1 MVHLSNCCELLSL
14 YLLPEDKI
22 AKRFQ
27 QIEAAAN
34 GLMLRFCNYID
45 TTYIKSTVWPPQN
58 WSMFNQHERTNNN
71 VEGTHNNLK
80 AVAGPSSISL
90 VTFILKMKDEAE
102 KIPMTAKLLS
112 QEQALRRLNKNAE
125 SKQHHLTELWAS
137 YSRADN
143 PISSKELLEALGN
156 LTHKFSRAQLR
167 ELRNAN
173 GLDERGLML
182 KAS

>member
-1 MVHLSNCCELLSL
+1 
-14 YLLPEDKI
+14 
-22 AKRFQ
+22 
-27 QIEAAAN
+27 
-34 GLMLRFCNYID
+34 
-45 TTYIKSTVWPPQN
+45 
-58 WSMFNQHERTNNN
+58 
-71 VEGTHNNLK
+71 
-80 AVAGPSSISL
+80 
-90 VTFILKMKDEAE
+90 MKDEAE

-143 PISSKELLEALGN
+143 PISSKQLLEELGN

-173 GLDERGLML
+173 GLDE
-182 KAS
+182 SD

>member
-1 MVHLSNCCELLSL
+1 
-14 YLLPEDKI
+14 
-22 AKRFQ
+22 
-27 QIEAAAN
+27 
-34 GLMLRFCNYID
+34 
-45 TTYIKSTVWPPQN
+45 
-58 WSMFNQHERTNNN
+58 
-71 VEGTHNNLK
+71 
-80 AVAGPSSISL
+80 
-90 VTFILKMKDEAE
+90 MKDEAE

-125 SKQHHLTELWAS
+125 SKQQDLTELWAS

-173 GLDERGLML
+173 GLDE
-182 KAS
+182 SD

>member
-1 MVHLSNCCELLSL
+1 
-14 YLLPEDKI
+14 
-22 AKRFQ
+22 
-27 QIEAAAN
+27 
-34 GLMLRFCNYID
+34 
-45 TTYIKSTVWPPQN
+45 
-58 WSMFNQHERTNNN
+58 MFNQHERTNNN

-173 GLDERGLML
+173 GLDE
-182 KAS
+182 SD